1 VVHIRWLRW
10 MGFTFIK
17 SHPKYGAEGRLFL
30 EFVRI

>member
-1 VVHIRWLRW
+1 

-17 SHPKYGAEGRLFL
+17 SHPKFGTEGRLFL

>member
-1 VVHIRWLRW
+1 LRW

-17 SHPKYGAEGRLFL
+17 SHPKYGTESRLFL

>member
-1 VVHIRWLRW
+1 

-17 SHPKYGAEGRLFL
+17 SHPQFGTEGRLFL